1 MKKYFILA
9 AAALTLAACSNDESN
24 TANDNVIRLS
34 SSVGV
39 VTRAASD
46 IYPSGGHFENG
57 TAVKVQLT
65 ADDGSVTYSA
75 IDYTDDGSG
84 TLTGEST
91 QYYPANGTAVSGYA
105 YYPSDASTASNG
117 FVLGNQDDDT
127 DYKKYDLMHATLT
140 SITQNSNAA
149 ARTLTFNHLLSKI
162 TVTLVKG
169 TAETSE
175 LNAATVTL
183 KDVIVKG
190 TFTPASGTFTA
201 AADEDANKGD
211 IVIATNAGTTA
222 HSAIVIPQTMTGKK
236 LEVKIGTATKEYTF
250 PTSSFATGTNNT
262 YTITV
267 DKTGIVVTSTIG
279 VWGTGTS
286 DSKSLTF

>member
-9 AAALTLAACSNDESN
+9 AAFLTLAACSNDESN

-39 VTRAASD
+39 VTRAAND

-75 IDYTDDGSG
+75 IDYTDNGSG

-117 FVLGNQDDDT
+117 FVLGDQDDDT

-175 LNAATVTL
+175 LDAATVTL